1 MDKNIIIRGLLLIYL
16 ACFILAGAA
25 PVRAQGDGPDDQ
37 ILAKV
42 GVDQHLNQ
50 QVPLDL
56 TFHDEAGKTV
66 SLGSYF
72 GAKPV
77 ILTLNYF
84 ECPNL
89 CTLVLTRLT
98 DAMRELSFDLG
109 KQFNVVT
116 VSIDPRE
123 KPELAAAKKA
133 VYLERYGKPDAGSG
147 WHFLTGDAPA
157 IERLAQA
164 VGFRYAFDARQDQ
177 YAHPAAVV
185 LLTPQGTISR
195 YFYDLGYAPRDL
207 RLGLVEASANQIGSP
222 VDQILLRCYHYD
234 PVSGRY
240 TAAVMDLVRA
250 SFIATVL
257 GIGVAVFLMMRR
269 GRRPQLGS

>member
-1 MDKNIIIRGLLLIYL
+1 MIRPITIRILLALYLGLLMLS
-16 ACFILAGAA
+16 AA
-25 PVRAQGDGPDDQ
+25 MPAQAQGGGPEDQ
-37 ILAKV
+37 LLAQV
-42 GVDQHLNQ
+42 GVDQRLDA

-56 TFHDEAGKTV
+56 VFHDEAGKSV
-66 SLGSYF
+66 PLGDYL
-72 GAKPV
+72 GAKPT

-98 DAMRELSFDLG
+98 DSMRQLSFDVG
-109 KQFNVVT
+109 NQFNVVT

-123 KPELAAAKKA
+123 KPDLAAAKKA
-133 VYLERYGKPDAGSG
+133 VYIDRYGKPEAAGG
-147 WHFLTGDAPA
+147 WHFLTGDAPS
-157 IERLAQA
+157 IERLTQA
-164 VGFRYAFDARQDQ
+164 VGFRYAYDDRQDQ

-185 LLTPQGTISR
+185 LLTSQGKISR
-195 YFYDLGYAPRDL
+195 YFYDLAYAPRDL

-222 VDQILLRCYHYD
+222 VDQFLLRCYHYD

-240 TAAVMDLVRA
+240 TPAIMELVRV

-257 GIGVAVFLMMRR
+257 GIGAAVLVMARR
-269 GRRPQLGS
+269 ARRQQLGG

>member
-1 MDKNIIIRGLLLIYL
+1 MVESITIRGLLLIYL
-16 ACFILAGAA
+16 AFFLLAGAG
-25 PVRAQGDGPDDQ
+25 PVRAQDGGPDDQ

-42 GVDQHLNQ
+42 GVDQRMGE

-56 TFHDEAGKTV
+56 AFHDEAGKTM

-98 DAMRELSFDLG
+98 DAMREVSFDIG

-123 KPELAAAKKA
+123 KPAA
-133 VYLERYGKPDAGSG
+133 
-147 WHFLTGDAPA
+147 T
-157 IERLAQA
+157 
-164 VGFRYAFDARQDQ
+164 
-177 YAHPAAVV
+177 
-185 LLTPQGTISR
+185 T
-195 YFYDLGYAPRDL
+195 
-207 RLGLVEASANQIGSP
+207 ANRMHCS
-222 VDQILLRCYHYD
+222 
-234 PVSGRY
+234 
-240 TAAVMDLVRA
+240 
-250 SFIATVL
+250 
-257 GIGVAVFLMMRR
+257 
-269 GRRPQLGS
+269 

>member
-1 MDKNIIIRGLLLIYL
+1 MAKRNTIRALLALYL
-16 ACFILAGAA
+16 ALFMLGAA
-25 PVRAQGDGPDDQ
+25 TPAQAQGGGPEDQ
-37 ILAKV
+37 LLAQV
-42 GVDQHLNQ
+42 GVDQRLDA

-56 TFHDEAGKTV
+56 VFHDENGKSV
-66 SLGSYF
+66 PLGDYLR
-72 GAKPV
+72 AKPT

-98 DAMRELSFDLG
+98 DSMRNLSFDVG

-123 KPELAAAKKA
+123 KPDLAAAKKA
-133 VYLERYGKPDAGSG
+133 VYLERYGKPEAASG

-157 IERLAQA
+157 IEQLTKA
-164 VGFRYAFDARQDQ
+164 VGFRYAYDDRQDQ

-185 LLTPQGTISR
+185 LLTPQGRISR
-195 YFYDLGYAPRDL
+195 YFYDLAYAPRDL

-222 VDQILLRCYHYD
+222 VDLFLLRCYHYD
-234 PVSGRY
+234 PMSGRY
-240 TAAVMDLVRA
+240 TPAIMELVRLA
-250 SFIATVL
+250 FIATAL
-257 GIGVAVFLMMRR
+257 GIGGAVLMMTRR
-269 GRRPQLGS
+269 APRQQLGG

>member
-1 MDKNIIIRGLLLIYL
+1 MVKPIAIRGLLAIYL
-16 ACFILAGAA
+16 VLIVLGAA
-25 PVRAQGDGPDDQ
+25 APAQAQGGGPEDQ
-37 ILAKV
+37 VLAQV
-42 GVDQHLNQ
+42 GVDQRLDA

-56 TFHDEAGKTV
+56 VFHDEAVKSVT
-66 SLGSYF
+66 LGDYL
-72 GAKPV
+72 GAKPT

-98 DAMRELSFDLG
+98 DSMGQLSFEVG

-133 VYLERYGKPDAGSG
+133 VYLERYGKPEAAGG
-147 WHFLTGDAPA
+147 WHFLTGDAPS
-157 IERLAQA
+157 IERLTQA
-164 VGFRYAFDARQDQ
+164 VGFRYAYDDRQNQ

-185 LLTPQGTISR
+185 LLTSQGRISR
-195 YFYDLGYAPRDL
+195 YFYDLAYAPRDL

-222 VDQILLRCYHYD
+222 IDQFLLRCYHYD
-234 PVSGRY
+234 PASGRY
-240 TAAVMDLVRA
+240 TPAIMELVRV
-250 SFIATVL
+250 SFIATAL
-257 GIGVAVFLMMRR
+257 GIGAAVLVMARR
-269 GRRPQLGS
+269 ARRQQLGG

>member
-1 MDKNIIIRGLLLIYL
+1 MGRKIAIRGLLFYVCLTML
-16 ACFILAGAA
+16 GGVAT
-25 PVRAQGDGPDDQ
+25 VRAQGGGPDDQ

-42 GVDQHLNQ
+42 GVDQRMGE

-56 TFHDEAGKTV
+56 AFQDEAGKSV
-66 SLGSYF
+66 PLGSYF

-123 KPELAAAKKA
+123 KPDLAAAKKA

-185 LLTPQGTISR
+185 LLTPQGIISR
-195 YFYDLGYAPRDL
+195 YFYDLAYAPRDL

-222 VDQILLRCYHYD
+222 VDQFLLRCYHYD
-234 PVSGRY
+234 PASGRY
-240 TAAVMDLVRA
+240 TPAIVELVRV

-257 GIGVAVFLMMRR
+257 GIGAAVLVMARR
-269 GRRPQLGS
+269 ARRQQLGS

>member
-1 MDKNIIIRGLLLIYL
+1 MVKPITIRLVLVLYL
-16 ACFILAGAA
+16 ALCILGGAA
-25 PVRAQGDGPDDQ
+25 PAQAQGGGPDDQ
-37 ILAKV
+37 LLANV
-42 GVDQHLNQ
+42 GVDQHLDA

-56 TFHDEAGKTV
+56 VFHDEAGKSV
-66 SLGSYF
+66 PLRDYL

-98 DAMRELSFDLG
+98 DSMRDLSFDLG

-123 KPELAAAKKA
+123 KPDLAAAKKA
-133 VYLERYGKPDAGSG
+133 VYLDRYGKPEAASG
-147 WHFLTGDAPA
+147 WHFLTGDEPS

-164 VGFRYAFDARQDQ
+164 VGFRYAYDDRQNQ

-185 LLTPQGTISR
+185 LLTPQGKISR
-195 YFYDLGYAPRDL
+195 YFYDLAYAPRDL
-207 RLGLVEASANQIGSP
+207 RLGLVEASANEIGSP
-222 VDQILLRCYHYD
+222 VDQFLLRCYHYD
-234 PVSGRY
+234 PLSGRY
-240 TAAVMDLVRA
+240 TPAIMDLVRL

-257 GIGVAVFLMMRR
+257 GIGAAVFLMIRR
-269 GRRPQLGS
+269 GRRQQLGS